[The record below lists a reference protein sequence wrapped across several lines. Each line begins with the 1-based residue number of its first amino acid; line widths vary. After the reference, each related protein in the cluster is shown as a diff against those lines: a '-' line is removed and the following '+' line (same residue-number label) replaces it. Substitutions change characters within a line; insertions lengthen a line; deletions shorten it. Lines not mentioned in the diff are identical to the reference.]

1 MKIYKRCEENWK
13 PIPGINYQN
22 LFYPLSF
29 CYNKMK
35 MLDNKEPLGRVTG
48 SKTSYW
54 NEHKWLCN
62 LSSAISIFKV
72 ISTFTYCIY
81 IKDLCSSVGG
91 GGGIQQDGWITE
103 RPTLLCGPGE
113 RFPQTD
119 EPQDRGLHSRKGK
132 AKNTLKICEDQA
144 IWYR

>member
-1 MKIYKRCEENWK
+1 MFK
-13 PIPGINYQN
+13 
-22 LFYPLSF
+22 LSV
-29 CYNKMK
+29 
-35 MLDNKEPLGRVTG
+35 LL
-48 SKTSYW
+48 
-54 NEHKWLCN
+54 H
-62 LSSAISIFKV
+62 I
-72 ISTFTYCIY
+72 IY

-91 GGGIQQDGWITE
+91 GGGIQQDGWIAE

-113 RFPQTD
+113 RLPQTD